1 MVSLGIH
8 IVAVCIIVWA
18 ALLCL
23 AIVARTSID
32 GGTLGR
38 LIALSLFFI
47 VVIWI
52 ATLIHS

>member
-1 MVSLGIH
+1 MVNLAIH

-18 ALLCL
+18 ALMCL
-23 AIVARTSID
+23 AIVAKISID

-47 VVIWI
+47 VVILI